1 MAGLHRRAVMD
12 RGLEEAACG
21 LVVDRAGG
29 DRLRP
34 PLDGLEDD
42 LGQRRQLAD
51 ADHPEVGDVYPPAR
65 VGVAVLPVVLGL
77 EGGADLVGRGI
88 RRERHPHVPLLP
100 LVVQVELVA
109 EAGIAR
115 LEPLAPERVGPLRLQ
130 RRVTLGE
137 RLAHPVGELA
147 HHHLDEIAPHV
158 GVLHPDR
165 AERARLARDVDRAG
179 SQHPA
184 HARPVHRP
192 RPAAGD
198 ENKAARVV
206 AALDRDALDR
216 VQEVLLDDADYPRR
230 RLGERDAKRIGDLLR
245 DGALGG
251 FEVERDRAPGIGP
264 GAQAA
269 QHQMRVGD
277 GGPGSAQPVGGRPR
291 PGARAPRPGIH
302 HAGGV
307 YPRDGAAA
315 GADGVDVDRGGDEV
329 VVGDRERVGDRDA
342 PLAHQHHVAARP
354 ADLHA
359 DEVAFAKPLREVLDR
374 ADAGGR
380 ARQQEVHRL
389 LDELVERGRAAVAL
403 QHQEPGLEPERREPV
418 RQRGEIVGDARHD
431 IGVDRDRGRAL
442 VLAHDRH
449 DVGRDRDPAAEP
461 GPAHDFRDGVLV
473 RRVLEAVDQADRD
486 RVHPFGAE
494 GLDGG
499 AHVVERDRL
508 DLAAVGADP
517 PAHREAQIARHQHR
531 RVGGAVVPRVL
542 AQAAAGFEAVA
553 EPGRRQQPDA
563 PALALQ
569 QRVGRHRRA
578 VQEERAVAEERRERE
593 PERFARLLQRRDRP
607 RARILRHRRH
617 LEHRRPP
624 ARVGDHEIGE
634 RAADIDADA
643 PGRGGQTV
651 RCVHASGRMISML
664 TVRAGA

>member
-1 MAGLHRRAVMD
+1 MAGLHRRAVVN
-12 RGLEEAACG
+12 RGLEEAAG
-21 LVVDRAGG
+21 RLVVDRAGG

-77 EGGADLVGRGI
+77 EGGADLVRRGV
-88 RRERHPHVPLLP
+88 RRERHPHVPLLA

-109 EAGIAR
+109 EAGVAR
-115 LEPLAPERVGPLRLQ
+115 LEPLAAERVGPLRLQ
-130 RRVTLGE
+130 RGVTLGE

-147 HHHLDEIAPHV
+147 HHHLDEVPPHV

-165 AERARLARDVDRAG
+165 AERARLARDVNRAG
-179 SQHPA
+179 SEHAA

-192 RPAAGD
+192 GPAAGD
-198 ENKAARVV
+198 EGETARVV
-206 AALDRDALDR
+206 AALDRNALDR
-216 VQEVLLDDADYPRR
+216 VQQVLLDDADYPGRG
-230 RLGERDAKRIGDLLR
+230 LGEREAERLGDLLR

-251 FEVERDRAPGIGP
+251 FEVERDRASGIGSRP
-264 GAQAA
+264 EPP

-277 GGPGSAQPVGGRPR
+277 GGPGSAEPVGGRPR
-291 PGARAPRPGIH
+291 PRARALRSRIH

-315 GADGVDVDRGGDEV
+315 GADGVNVDRGGDEV

-342 PLAHQHHVAARP
+342 PLAHQHDVATRP

-359 DEVAFAKPLREVLDR
+359 DEVALAEPLREVLDR
-374 ADAGGR
+374 ADAGRR

-403 QHQEPGLEPERREPV
+403 QHQEPGFQPERRQPV
-418 RQRGEIVGDARHD
+418 GERGEVVGDARHD
-431 IGVDRDRGRAL
+431 IGVDRDGRDPL

-449 DVGRDRDPAAEP
+449 DIGRDRDPAAEP
-461 GPAHDFRDGVLV
+461 GPAHDFRDRVLV

-486 RVHPFGAE
+486 RVHPFFAE

-517 PAHREAQIARHQHR
+517 PAHRQAEIARHQHG

-542 AQAAAGFEAVA
+542 AQAAPRLEAVA
-553 EPGRRQQPDA
+553 EPSRRQQPDP

-569 QRVGRHRRA
+569 QRVGRHGRA
-578 VQEERAVAEERRERE
+578 VQEERAVAEERGERE
-593 PERFARLLQRRDRP
+593 PERRARLLQRRDRP

-617 LEHRRPP
+617 LEHRRPS

-634 RAADIDADA
+634 RPPHVDAHA
-643 PGRGGQTV
+643 PGGCGEAV
-651 RCVHASGRMISML
+651 RCVHASGQMISML